1 MRRVL
6 YFILPVLIILGLAGF
21 AKRDELILDAVGLK
35 AKRGSLE
42 EREALLAPAM
52 QFFIPEG
59 REGPFPAVIQFH
71 GCAGIR
77 QPFMEQWAK
86 VANEAGYMAVVV
98 DSFGPRGIT
107 RDVALKTVCVGT
119 MLLGQER
126 AGDVLAAYDI
136 VRKRN
141 DVDASKIVLAGWSH
155 GGWSVLD
162 FIALDPPRRWPAGL
176 AHEALQPV
184 EPAGFIGVYPY
195 CGLGNW
201 SKAVG
206 WRKPLK
212 GLMLIAGVDTIV
224 DPKECP
230 ALAEK
235 LNAKGAEIEVDI
247 YPDADHVFD
256 DPYLEDEYKD
266 LYNARDH
273 AEAAARYKA
282 FLEEIKG

>member
-107 RDVALKTVCVGT
+107 RDVALKTVCEGT

-126 AGDVLAAYDI
+126 AASRA
-136 VRKRN
+136 VRP
-141 DVDASKIVLAGWSH
+141 
-155 GGWSVLD
+155 
-162 FIALDPPRRWPAGL
+162 DPDEDRPHRGQRSGMAGL
-176 AHEALQPV
+176 LAT
-184 EPAGFIGVYPY
+184 AGPNV
-195 CGLGNW
+195 
-201 SKAVG
+201 
-206 WRKPLK
+206 
-212 GLMLIAGVDTIV
+212 
-224 DPKECP
+224 
-230 ALAEK
+230 
-235 LNAKGAEIEVDI
+235 
-247 YPDADHVFD
+247 
-256 DPYLEDEYKD
+256 
-266 LYNARDH
+266 
-273 AEAAARYKA
+273 
-282 FLEEIKG
+282 